1 MIRVLHAEDPGEACR
16 RLEFHG
22 ISRADRTR
30 LVRDLRPFLIRVPE
44 GEPARSLLPLLARW
58 RIPSAWGK
66 GGLFFSVSSVEQIGE
81 WMNEGGEPRAAALA
95 QAVSAIRRYQTR
107 EFVVPCRGREPRL
120 GGVPAIMGILNVT
133 PDSFSDGGKY
143 ISVDAAVRRG
153 LEMAEE
159 GADIIDVGGESTR
172 PGSLPVPSD
181 EEIARVAP
189 VIRELARKTDALLSV
204 DTTKAV
210 VARAA
215 IDEGARI
222 VNDTSALA
230 DDPEMVNVV
239 GGSGC
244 GIVLMHRRGTP
255 ATMQRSP
262 HYDSLFDEMLDELR
276 ERMDAAVRAG
286 IPEGRILVDPGVGF
300 GKRFEDNLAL
310 HRHLP
315 DLRNLGRPVVF
326 GPSRKAFLG
335 RITGKEAP
343 GRVFGTAASVALAV
357 SLGAHVLRV
366 HDVKE
371 MKEVVQVI
379 SAVREGSEC

>member
-1 MIRVLHAEDPGEACR
+1 MIRVLHAGDPGEACK

-22 ISRADRTR
+22 ITQADMTR
-30 LVRDLRPFLIRVPE
+30 LVHDLRPFLICITEGAEANAVP
-44 GEPARSLLPLLARW
+44 PLLAR
-58 RIPSAWGK
+58 RKIPSAWGK
-66 GGLFFSVSSVEQIGE
+66 GNLFFSVSSVEQIEE
-81 WMNEGGEPRAAALA
+81 WMNEGGEARAALA
-95 QAVSAIRRYQTR
+95 QAVSAIRRAL
-107 EFVVPCRGREPRL
+107 EKDFAVPCRDRELRL
-120 GGVPAIMGILNVT
+120 GGMPLIMGILNVT

-143 ISVDAAVRRG
+143 ISVEAAVRRG

-181 EEIARVAP
+181 EEIGRVAP
-189 VIRELARKTDALLSV
+189 VIRELAGKTEAILSV
-204 DTTKAV
+204 DTTKAA

-215 IDEGARI
+215 IDAGARI

-230 DDPEMVNVV
+230 DDPGMANVV

-244 GIVLMHRRGTP
+244 AVVLMHRRGTP

-262 HYDSLFDEMLDELR
+262 HYDSLFDEILDELS

-286 IPEGRILVDPGVGF
+286 IPSARILVDPGVGF

-343 GRVFGTAASVALAV
+343 GRVFGTAASVALAAA
-357 SLGAHVLRV
+357 LGAHVLRV

-371 MKEVVQVI
+371 MKEVVQVV

>member
-1 MIRVLHAEDPGEACR
+1 MIRVLHAGDPGEACR

-22 ISRADRTR
+22 ISRADRIR
-30 LVRDLRPFLIRVPE
+30 LVRDLRPLLIRVPE
-44 GEPARSLLPLLARW
+44 GEPALSLLPLLARW

-66 GGLFFSVSSVEQIGE
+66 GSLFFSVSSVEQIGE
-81 WMNEGGEPRAAALA
+81 WMSEGGEARSALA
-95 QAVSAIRRYQTR
+95 QAVVAIRRAL
-107 EFVVPCRGREPRL
+107 EKDFVVPCRGRELLL
-120 GGVPAIMGILNVT
+120 GGMPLIMGILNVT

-143 ISVDAAVRRG
+143 ISVEAAVRRG

-181 EEIARVAP
+181 EEIGRVAP
-189 VIRELARKTDALLSV
+189 VIRELTEKTETLLSV
-204 DTTKAV
+204 DTTKSA

-215 IDEGARI
+215 IDAGARI

-230 DDPEMVNVV
+230 DDPGMADVV
-239 GGSGC
+239 GESGC
-244 GIVLMHRRGTP
+244 AVVLMHRRGTP

-286 IPEGRILVDPGVGF
+286 IPEERILLDPGVGF

-326 GPSRKAFLG
+326 GPSRKAFIG

-343 GRVFGTAASVALAV
+343 GRVFGTAASVALAA

-379 SAVREGSEC
+379 SAVREGAEC

>member
-1 MIRVLHAEDPGEACR
+1 MIRVLHAGDPGEAGR
-16 RLEFHG
+16 RLDFQG
-22 ISRADRTR
+22 VSRADRTR
-30 LVRDLRPFLIRVPE
+30 LVRDLRSYLFCIPE
-44 GEPARSLLPLLARW
+44 GEAAPALPALLARW
-58 RIPSAWGK
+58 KIPSAWGK
-66 GGLFFSVSSVEQIGE
+66 GMLFFSVSSVDQLDE
-81 WMNEGGEPRAAALA
+81 WMSEGEEARIALA
-95 QAVSAIRRYQTR
+95 QAGKAIRRYLAKD
-107 EFVVPCRGREPRL
+107 FIVPCRGRELRL
-120 GGVPAIMGILNVT
+120 GGSPSIMGILNVT

-143 ISVDAAVRRG
+143 RSAEAAVRRG
-153 LEMAEE
+153 REMTEE
-159 GADIIDVGGESTR
+159 GAGIIDVGGESTR
-172 PGSLPVPSD
+172 PGSLPVPAG

-189 VIRELARKTDALLSV
+189 VIRELARETAALLSV

-215 IDEGARI
+215 IDAGAHM

-230 DDPEMVNVV
+230 DDPEMAGVV
-239 GGSGC
+239 GESGC
-244 GIVLMHRRGTP
+244 AVVLMHRRGTP

-276 ERMDAAVRAG
+276 ERIAAAEGAG
-286 IPEGRILVDPGVGF
+286 IPGERILVDPGVGF
-300 GKRFEDNLAL
+300 GKRFEDNLTL

-326 GPSRKAFLG
+326 GPSRKAFIG

-343 GRVFGTAASVALAV
+343 GRIFGTAASIAFAA

-371 MKEVVQVI
+371 MKEVLQVV
-379 SAVREGSEC
+379 SAIREGAEC

>member
-1 MIRVLHAEDPGEACR
+1 
-16 RLEFHG
+16 
-22 ISRADRTR
+22 
-30 LVRDLRPFLIRVPE
+30 
-44 GEPARSLLPLLARW
+44 
-58 RIPSAWGK
+58 
-66 GGLFFSVSSVEQIGE
+66 VSSADQIEE
-81 WMNEGGEPRAAALA
+81 WMSEGGETQAALA
-95 QAVSAIRRYQTR
+95 QAVSAIRRTL
-107 EFVVPCRGREPRL
+107 ENDFLVPCRDRELRL
-120 GGVPAIMGILNVT
+120 GGMPLIMGILNVT

-143 ISVDAAVRRG
+143 ISVEAAVRRG

-181 EEIARVAP
+181 EEIGRVAP
-189 VIRELARKTDALLSV
+189 VIRELARKTEALLSV
-204 DTTKAV
+204 DTAKAA
-210 VARAA
+210 VASAA
-215 IDEGARI
+215 IDAGARI

-230 DDPEMVNVV
+230 DDPEMANVV

-244 GIVLMHRRGTP
+244 AVVLMHRRGTP

-286 IPEGRILVDPGVGF
+286 IPEERILLDPGVGF

-326 GPSRKAFLG
+326 GPSRKAFIG

-343 GRVFGTAASVALAV
+343 GRVFGTAASVALAA

-379 SAVREGSEC
+379 SAVREGAEC

>member
-1 MIRVLHAEDPGEACR
+1 MIRVLHAGDPGEACR

-81 WMNEGGEPRAAALA
+81 WMSEGGETQAALA
-95 QAVSAIRRYQTR
+95 QALSAIRRTL
-107 EFVVPCRGREPRL
+107 EKDFVVPCRDRELLL
-120 GGVPAIMGILNVT
+120 GGMPLIMGILNVT
-133 PDSFSDGGKY
+133 PDSFSDGGTY
-143 ISVDAAVRRG
+143 LSAEAAVRRG

-172 PGSLPVPSD
+172 PGSLPVPAD
-181 EEIARVAP
+181 EEICRVAP
-189 VIRELARKTDALLSV
+189 VVRELAGKTKALLSV
-204 DTTKAV
+204 DTTKAA

-215 IDEGARI
+215 IDAGARI

-230 DDPEMVNVV
+230 DDPGMANVV

-244 GIVLMHRRGTP
+244 AVVLMHRRGTP

-276 ERMDAAVRAG
+276 ERMDAAERAG
-286 IPEGRILVDPGVGF
+286 IPSARILVDPGVGF

-343 GRVFGTAASVALAV
+343 GRVFGTAASVALAA

-371 MKEVVQVI
+371 MKEVVQVM
-379 SAVREGSEC
+379 SAVREGAEC